1 MADGQQQWR
10 GKGGDQLL
18 EVAASKR
25 LLAVGPE
32 ANHAAI
38 LGEDP
43 PPEHMSD
50 DLALGHLIHPRE
62 NVVEPP
68 SPVAVRN
75 ATFLERQRHHLLRKD
90 VSRSDPLH
98 ETVSPKA
105 PDAMGHHQRLVACS

>member
-50 DLALGHLIHPRE
+50 DLALGHLIHPVRTLS
-62 NVVEPP
+62 NHHLQSPFAMPP
-68 SPVAVRN
+68 SWS
-75 ATFLERQRHHLLRKD
+75 
-90 VSRSDPLH
+90 VSAIICCA
-98 ETVSPKA
+98 K
-105 PDAMGHHQRLVACS
+105 M